1 MPAMPPQIF
10 VITKTVYPYIY
21 KIPQKQYSLLWEELH
36 GWVPLF
42 CITELP
48 AKVLVTSEIKY
59 SYLIH
64 FYVTEA

>member
-1 MPAMPPQIF
+1 MPAVSPQIF
-10 VITKTVYPYIY
+10 VTTETVYPHIY
-21 KIPQKQYSLLWEELH
+21 KIPQKQYGLLGEKLH
-36 GWVPLF
+36 GWVPLV

-64 FYVTEA
+64 FYVT